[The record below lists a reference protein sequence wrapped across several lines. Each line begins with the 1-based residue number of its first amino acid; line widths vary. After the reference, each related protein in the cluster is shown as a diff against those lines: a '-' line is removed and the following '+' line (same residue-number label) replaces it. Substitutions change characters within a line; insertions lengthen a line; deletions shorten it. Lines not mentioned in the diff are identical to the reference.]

1 MDYNNTILS
10 SLTYTNKRMTSKLQ
24 INEFNNSTNRIFLLF
39 MALIQWFKFVLGIRE
54 KKPPLPPPP
63 SQKDVYIEKQK
74 QRFLKT
80 FREEEADATNYNAN
94 IDAALKDPDPTVLA
108 ELMKIQDNE
117 LEKKW
122 RSNVLIENTPRGNV
136 IMFYDAYKRGFSY
149 YCDNSV
155 MPYDIMNA
163 VAMKYVI
170 TFYCRDFFVDNNPS
184 MVPISGYSSNP
195 LLSYRESGVLPSS
208 ILPVSSS
215 PSNENETQPRPEPNA
230 TAIAKANIPS
240 NDTAFVKFKSYNT
253 ATKKIGVPAEKE
265 KTINCFLHLGASRN
279 WTPISKKAR
288 PNPINGFQTNMVSNN
303 TVRTQTKGSNNM
315 DSDSRQVLSNSEK
328 KTLNDAKE
336 TETFKDIGPI
346 PERETTQDFRNE
358 NGEDSN
364 ANAKVHV
371 TKEKNKMSY
380 SDYKKMHKLD

>member
-1 MDYNNTILS
+1 
-10 SLTYTNKRMTSKLQ
+10 MTSKLQ
-24 INEFNNSTNRIFLLF
+24 LHENNNSTNRIFLLF

-54 KKPPLPPPP
+54 KKPPLPLPP
-63 SQKDVYIEKQK
+63 SQKELYIEKQK

-80 FREEEADATNYNAN
+80 FREEEANATNYNAN

-108 ELMKIQDNE
+108 ELMQIQDNE

-215 PSNENETQPRPEPNA
+215 SPSNENETQPRPEP
-230 TAIAKANIPS
+230 IAKAKTPS

-253 ATKKIGVPAEKE
+253 ATKKAAGAVSAEKE

-279 WTPISKKAR
+279 WTPISKKAK

-303 TVRTQTKGSNNM
+303 TVRTKTKGSNNM

-328 KTLNDAKE
+328 KTLS
-336 TETFKDIGPI
+336 GSI
-346 PERETTQDFRNE
+346 PERGVSVGIGRFSGETKYEFRNE
-358 NGEDSN
+358 NGDDSN